1 MILLTL
7 LDTLLEL
14 GNIILATLEL
24 CVELSDVLLCELYL
38 KLLKLDLSRQMLLL
52 AVIAHRIELLLEHC
66 KLIVCCGDLLVL
78 TTDRLREL
86 LGCRI
91 VLL

>member
-14 GNIILATLEL
+14 GDIILATLEL

-38 KLLKLDLSRQMLLL
+38 KLLKLDLS
-52 AVIAHRIELLLEHC
+52 
-66 KLIVCCGDLLVL
+66 
-78 TTDRLREL
+78 
-86 LGCRI
+86 
-91 VLL
+91 